1 MVAEVQPRSS
11 CDKCALDGPFSE
23 LVMRTIFVSL
33 VAGFLC
39 IYSAVVLSESEYA
52 IEPMKDNVYRFTA
65 GNYRSVFMVTDEGV
79 FVTDPINRQAA
90 RWLLSE
96 LESRFNQ
103 PVKYMA
109 YSHNHVD
116 HVLGGEV
123 FAEAGAVVVAQ
134 ELAAE
139 DIAWTQVPTAP
150 AEITFEDFLDVELGS
165 STVALRYHGTN
176 NGRGSVSMRF
186 LPANVLYVV
195 DWIVLGRMPYKN
207 LIGYDIHGMIRST
220 EAVLAGPD
228 FDLFVGGHGQS
239 GKREDVERYLA
250 YLKALYAAVRDG
262 MLQGKTLDTLKAE
275 IQLEEFKDLPMYRE
289 WLPLNVEGVYKTL
302 VETSYFNFRPD
313 IDADF

>member
-1 MVAEVQPRSS
+1 MRAAIISLFAGLVFFHPVA
-11 CDKCALDGPFSE
+11 
-23 LVMRTIFVSL
+23 
-33 VAGFLC
+33 
-39 IYSAVVLSESEYA
+39 VLAEPKFA
-52 IEPMKDNVYRFTA
+52 IEPMKGNVYRFTA
-65 GNYRSVFMVTDEGV
+65 GSYRSVFMVTEAGI
-79 FVTDPINRQAA
+79 FVTDPINPEAA
-90 RWLLSE
+90 RWLESE
-96 LESRFNQ
+96 LSSRFDQ
-103 PVKYMA
+103 PIKYMA

-123 FAEAGAVVVAQ
+123 FSEAGAVVVAQ
-134 ELAAE
+134 ALAAE

-150 AEITFEDFLDVELGS
+150 ADITFDDFLEIELGS
-165 STVALRYHGTN
+165 STVELRYHGTN

-220 EAVLAGPD
+220 EAVLAGPE
-228 FDLFVGGHGQS
+228 FDLLIGGHGKS

-262 MLQGKTLDTLKAE
+262 MLQGKTLDTLKSE

-289 WLPLNVEGVYKTL
+289 WLPMNVEGVYKTL

-313 IDADF
+313 IDAEF

>member
-1 MVAEVQPRSS
+1 
-11 CDKCALDGPFSE
+11 
-23 LVMRTIFVSL
+23 MRTAIISLFAGLIFL
-33 VAGFLC
+33 HPVAALAEPKF
-39 IYSAVVLSESEYA
+39 A
-52 IEPMKDNVYRFTA
+52 IEPVKGNVYHFTA
-65 GNYRSVFMVTDEGV
+65 GNYRSVFMVTEAGI
-79 FVTDPINRQAA
+79 FVTDPINPEAA
-90 RWLLSE
+90 RWLESE
-96 LESRFNQ
+96 LSSRFDQ
-103 PVKYMA
+103 PIKYMA

-134 ELAAE
+134 ALAAE
-139 DIAWTQVPTAP
+139 DIAWTQVPTASSD
-150 AEITFEDFLDVELGS
+150 ITFDDFLEIELGS
-165 STVALRYHGTN
+165 STVELRYHGTN

-220 EAVLAGPD
+220 EAVLAGPE
-228 FDLFVGGHGQS
+228 FDLLIGGHGKS

-262 MLQGKTLDTLKAE
+262 MLQGKTLDTLKSE

-289 WLPLNVEGVYKTL
+289 WLPMNVEGVYKTL

-313 IDADF
+313 IDAEF